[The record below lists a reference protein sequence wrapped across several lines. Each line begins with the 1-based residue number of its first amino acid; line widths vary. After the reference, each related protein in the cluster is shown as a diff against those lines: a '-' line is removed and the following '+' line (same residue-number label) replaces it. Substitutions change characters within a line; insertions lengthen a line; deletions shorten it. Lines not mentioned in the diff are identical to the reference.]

1 MYITKKFAL
10 KKTRLHSDDTCIDD
24 PTGELPWIDVK
35 AYIEKGGVYYQ
46 INNGTI
52 GKGARTYNLSERAMN
67 ELINSPASNWSRGSR
82 IELKPDTSN
91 VVELRPTK
99 VVEPDYDI
107 DSDRLFTYDDIP
119 F

>member
-10 KKTRLHSDDTCIDD
+10 KKTRIHSDDGFIS
-24 PTGELPWIDVK
+24 K
-35 AYIEKGGVYYQ
+35 AYIEKGGVYYK

-52 GKGARTYNLSERAMN
+52 GKGARSYNMSERAMR
-67 ELINSPASNWSRGSR
+67 ELINSTASNWSKGVR
-82 IELKPDTSN
+82 IELKSDTSN
-91 VVELRPTK
+91 VIELKPTK
-99 VVEPDYDI
+99 AVEADYCI

>member
-1 MYITKKFAL
+1 MFITKKFAL
-10 KKTRLHSDDTCIDD
+10 KKTRLHSDDGFID
-24 PTGELPWIDVK
+24 K

-52 GKGARTYNLSERAMN
+52 GKNARTYNMSERAMN
-67 ELINSPASNWSRGSR
+67 ELINSSASNWSNGSKV
-82 IELKPDTSN
+82 ELKPDTSN
-91 VVELRPTK
+91 VIELRPTK
-99 VVEPDYDI
+99 AVEPDYDI

>member
-10 KKTRLHSDDTCIDD
+10 KKTRLHSDDGFMD
-24 PTGELPWIDVK
+24 K

-52 GKGARTYNLSERAMN
+52 GRGARTYNMSERAMN
-67 ELINSPASNWSRGSR
+67 ELINSPASNWSKGSR
-82 IELKPDTSN
+82 IELKLEVSN
-91 VVELRPTK
+91 VIELRPTK
-99 VVEPDYDI
+99 VVESDYDI

>member
-52 GKGARTYNLSERAMN
+52 GKGSRSYNLSEKAMSK
-67 ELINSPASNWSRGSR
+67 LINSTASNWSKGVR
-82 IELKPDTSN
+82 IELKSDTSN
-91 VVELRPTK
+91 VIELKPTK
-99 VVEPDYDI
+99 AVEADYCI